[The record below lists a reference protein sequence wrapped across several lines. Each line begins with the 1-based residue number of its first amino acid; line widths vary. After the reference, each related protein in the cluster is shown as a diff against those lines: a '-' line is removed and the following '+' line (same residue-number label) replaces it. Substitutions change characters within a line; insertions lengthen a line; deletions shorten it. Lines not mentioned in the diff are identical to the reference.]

1 MTVSITNINTSTP
14 NSGTGDT
21 IYAAFT
27 KSNANTGN
35 LAVAVGQLQATYAN
49 TSYGVFAN
57 ISVSNRVIGRMDFYS
72 TNGGGVYVD
81 GSPVATSAAS
91 FTGGNVP
98 AQANFT
104 ATTSSSSTTT
114 GAVTILG
121 GLGVNQSIYVG
132 GQLNVASTV
141 TLQGN
146 VIVGGPLD
154 SSAPTVGAL
163 TVAGGLGVAKNV
175 QLAQG
180 LYVAGSSIIS
190 GTLGLGS
197 TSASHTISSTT
208 ASTNTTTGALVV
220 QGGIGIV
227 GGLNVGGQTN
237 LTDLNLSGNIVVSGN
252 AILGSQTVSITDNLI
267 ELHTYAN
274 LAPLTADDGKDI
286 GIRFH
291 YYRAGGLG
299 DKEAVLTFAH
309 DTNAMEFYTIA
320 TESLAGQI
328 TGTYGTYKGGA
339 LIAANTTAA
348 TSTSTGALQVAG
360 GAGIAGAV
368 YAGSVYDNGNRVVTG
383 ITPTAGTGI
392 SITSAT
398 TTGPSASWTV
408 GLATSGPG
416 AGTTGSSTAI
426 PVVTADAY
434 GRISSIT
441 TAAVVA
447 PAGTLS
453 GATLNSGVTASSLT
467 SVGTLTSLTVSGDIK
482 PTSNVS
488 VNLGDSTHWFNN
500 IWGTAVHANYADLAE
515 NYTSDAVY
523 EPGTVVIFGGDE
535 EITTTNIFADVR
547 VAGAISTEPAYL
559 MNSMMEG
566 QALALRGRI
575 PLKVIGPVRK
585 GDLLVTAGQ
594 NPGYATSIG
603 HSTEY
608 PLAVFAKAIETNTEE
623 GKKVITAVII

>member
-27 KSNANTGN
+27 KVNSNSGN
-35 LAVAVGQLQATYAN
+35 LALAVGQLQATYAN

-57 ISVSNRVIGRMDFYS
+57 ISVTNRVIGRMDFYS
-72 TNGGGVYVD
+72 TNGGGVFVD

-146 VIVGGPLD
+146 VIVGGGLD

-163 TVAGGLGVAKNV
+163 TVAGGLGVSKNV

-180 LYVAGSSIIS
+180 LYVAGSSTIG
-190 GTLGLGS
+190 GTLGLSS

-208 ASTNTTTGALVV
+208 ASTNPTTGALVV
-220 QGGIGIV
+220 QGGIGVV

-237 LTDLNLSGNIVVSGN
+237 LTDLNLSGNIIVAGN
-252 AILGSQTVSITDNLI
+252 AVLGSQTVTITDSLI

-286 GIRFH
+286 GMRFH

-299 DKEAVLTFAH
+299 DKAAALVFAH

-320 TESLAGQI
+320 NETSGI
-328 TGTYGTYKGGA
+328 ISGTYGTYKGGA
-339 LIAANTTAA
+339 LIASNTTAA
-348 TSTSTGALQVAG
+348 TSTTTGALQVAG
-360 GAGIAGAV
+360 GAGIAGSL
-368 YAGSVYDNGNRVVTG
+368 YANNLYDNGNRVVTG
-383 ITPTAGTGI
+383 VTPTAGTGI

-467 SVGTLTSLTVSGDIK
+467 SVGTLTGLTVSGDIK

-566 QALALRGRI
+566 QALALRGRV